1 LRYIKYDFFVIVY
14 VITMALMDLGVNCG
28 KADTLLMLD
37 PEGADERSR
46 FNIRG
51 ENVGL
56 ITGLI
61 MSIRVM

>member
-1 LRYIKYDFFVIVY
+1 
-14 VITMALMDLGVNCG
+14 MALMDLEHLGVTCG
-28 KADTLLMLD
+28 RSDTLYMLD

-51 ENVGL
+51 KNVGL